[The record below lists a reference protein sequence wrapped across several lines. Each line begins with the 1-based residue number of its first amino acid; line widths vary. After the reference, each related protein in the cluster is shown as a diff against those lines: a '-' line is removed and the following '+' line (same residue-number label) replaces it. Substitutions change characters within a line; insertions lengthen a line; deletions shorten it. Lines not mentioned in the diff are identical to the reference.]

1 MKVGNNTHNIVER
14 NNYFFT
20 GRIDN
25 NFRKHDIFVEMSW
38 ILPSRKGGDGP
49 PGKGYNLSQIGKINL
64 STNLFWLFRSS
75 FLSPSSIIA
84 VVNMY

>member
-1 MKVGNNTHNIVER
+1 MGNKPHNIAEWS
-14 NNYFFT
+14 NFFFSP

-25 NFRKHDIFVEMSW
+25 SFSKNDIFVETSW
-38 ILPSRKGGDGP
+38 ILPSRKGGDSP
-49 PGKGYNLSQIGKINL
+49 LGKGYNISQTSKINL

-84 VVNMY
+84 VVNM